1 MATSIKRPRYAFP
14 IITRVHLNAFSL
26 YSLEPNVILNFGKGV
41 TCLAGANGIG
51 KSTFLATVNFGLTG
65 AVPSPRRRLLSTGQ
79 YLKDA
84 QEYTSDYFE
93 GRIAE
98 EDRNVAAITIEFK
111 IGKIEYSIQRA
122 LFAPAE
128 LLSLSISDG
137 GKPRNL
143 GDVLTPTQRDTT
155 YRANL
160 CTDVGM
166 QSFEQFVFFQHF
178 LLTFDEARHLL
189 FWDEA
194 ASTQMLYLCF
204 GGDPSEA
211 AKADELNREM
221 ERAGSWGR
229 NLQFQ
234 ASNLGKR
241 ITILE
246 TSAGITQN
254 SDGIEQAA
262 ALYQERL
269 GSLEKASANVN
280 DAEQRLAEAD
290 LRTAQANA
298 SVSALRITYSDAF
311 NNLLQDTSNPANHP
325 LVQEALQG
333 SQCPIC
339 HAGGRAVA
347 ANISDRL
354 SHHICPLCESTFEES
369 QGISDAAKAALAQ
382 IDERLSHAREA
393 LTEASATRGRLAE
406 ELKFKQRLLLE
417 ARTQVSEFEQS
428 NDDLLEAIKIKVAA
442 SSGPLQQNL
451 SALQQARAQL
461 IIQRDE
467 AYAERDVFKE
477 QLRILQTALQGRY
490 AKAEREFVPS
500 FRKLAETFLGIDLD
514 VRLTSS
520 QGTAMKLQI
529 EMRGKSRQQQHQ
541 LSESQRFFVDI
552 ALRMAIA
559 EYTSA
564 AISKASLFIDTP
576 EGSLDIS
583 YEDRAGLMF
592 AEFAL
597 AGHSLLM
604 TANINTSKLLT
615 SMASICGEKMMRLV
629 PMTGWAEMSD
639 VQQKAT
645 NLFKTAYEEISKALA
660 TGGQVAES

>member
-1 MATSIKRPRYAFP
+1 MPTSTKRPRYAFP
-14 IITRVHLNAFSL
+14 NIARVQLNAFSL
-26 YSLEPNVILNFGKGV
+26 YSLEPNVSLILAKGV

-65 AVPSPRRRLLSTGQ
+65 AVPNPRRRLLSTGQ
-79 YLKDA
+79 YLREA
-84 QEYTSDYFE
+84 QDYTADFFE
-93 GRIAE
+93 GRISE
-98 EDRNVAAITIEFK
+98 EDRDVAAITLDFK
-111 IGKIEYSIQRA
+111 VGKVEYSIQRA
-122 LFAPAE
+122 LFAPIE
-128 LLSLSISDG
+128 LLSLSIKDN
-137 GKPRNL
+137 GKPRDL
-143 GDVLTPTQRDTT
+143 GASLTPVQRDAV
-155 YRANL
+155 YRTNL
-160 CTDVGM
+160 CGDIGM

-241 ITILE
+241 ISILE
-246 TSAGITQN
+246 ASTGGNESPEGV
-254 SDGIEQAA
+254 EQATTI
-262 ALYQERL
+262 YQERT
-269 GSLEKASANVN
+269 SALESASASVN
-280 DAEQRLAEAD
+280 EAEQRLAESD
-290 LRTAQANA
+290 LRVAQANA

-311 NNLLQDTSNPANHP
+311 NSLLHDASSPKNHP
-325 LVQEALQG
+325 IIKEALQG
-333 SQCPIC
+333 STCPIC
-339 HAGGRAVA
+339 HTANPQVA
-347 ANISDRL
+347 ARISEKLARHL
-354 SHHICPLCESTFEES
+354 CPLCESPIEDNR
-369 QGISDAAKAALAQ
+369 GISEAARSALAE
-382 IDERLSHAREA
+382 IDGRLSVARDS
-393 LTEASATRGRLAE
+393 LNDASAARNRYAE
-406 ELKFKQRLLLE
+406 ELKSKQQSLLD
-417 ARTQVSEFEQS
+417 ARTRINEFEQS
-428 NDDLLEAIKIKVAA
+428 NNDLLEAIKVRVAA
-442 SSGPLQQNL
+442 ASGPLQQNL
-451 SALQQARAQL
+451 SALQQAREQL

-467 AYAERDVFKE
+467 AYAERDDYKE
-477 QLRILQTALQGRY
+477 RLRVLQVALQGRY
-490 AKAEREFVPS
+490 AKAEKEFVPA
-500 FRKLAETFLGIDLD
+500 FRKLAEMFLGIDLD

-559 EYTSA
+559 EYASA
-564 AISKASLFIDTP
+564 SSSKAGIFIDTP

-592 AEFAL
+592 AEFAVG
-597 AGHSLLM
+597 GHSLLM

-629 PMTGWAEMSD
+629 PMTGWSELSD
-639 VQQKAT
+639 VQRKAT
-645 NLFKTAYEEISKALA
+645 HLFKGAYDEISKALA
-660 TGGQVAES
+660 AGGHVAES

>member
-1 MATSIKRPRYAFP
+1 MATPTKRPRYAFP
-14 IITRVHLNAFSL
+14 MITRVHLNAFSL
-26 YSLEPNVILNFGKGV
+26 YSLEPNVSLSFGKGV

-51 KSTFLATVNFGLTG
+51 KSTLLATINFGLTG
-65 AVPSPRRRLLSTGQ
+65 AVPSPKRRLLSTGQ

-93 GRIAE
+93 GRISE
-98 EDRNVAAITIEFK
+98 EDWDVAAITLEFK
-111 IGKIEYSIQRA
+111 IGKIEYSVQRA

-128 LLSLSISDG
+128 LLSLSITDG
-137 GKPRNL
+137 GKPRNI
-143 GDVLTPTQRDTT
+143 GAVLTPIQRDTA
-155 YRANL
+155 YRTNL
-160 CTDVGM
+160 CSDIGM

-234 ASNLGKR
+234 ASNLAKR
-241 ITILE
+241 IAMLE
-246 TSAGITQN
+246 SSAGLN
-254 SDGIEQAA
+254 ESSDGIEQATA
-262 ALYQERL
+262 IYQERI
-269 GSLEKASANVN
+269 GSLEKASASVN
-280 DAEQRLAEAD
+280 DAEQRLAEAE
-290 LRTAQANA
+290 LRVAQANA

-311 NNLLQDTSNPANHP
+311 NNLLQDTSSPGNHP

-333 SQCPIC
+333 MQCPIC
-339 HAGGRAVA
+339 HTEGATIA

-354 SHHICPLCESTFEES
+354 RHRICPLCESPFEES
-369 QGISDAAKAALAQ
+369 QGINDGAKAALAQ
-382 IDERLSHAREA
+382 IDERLSHARAA
-393 LTEASATRGRLAE
+393 LTDASASRARLAD
-406 ELKFKQRLLLE
+406 ELKSKQRSLLD
-417 ARTQVSEFEQS
+417 ARTQVSQFEQS
-428 NDDLLEAIKIKVAA
+428 NDDLLEAIKSKVAA
-442 SSGPLQQNL
+442 ASGPLQQNL
-451 SALQQARAQL
+451 AALQQARDQL
-461 IIQRDE
+461 LIQRDE

-490 AKAEREFVPS
+490 AKAEREFVPA

-559 EYTSA
+559 EYASA
-564 AISKASLFIDTP
+564 LASKASLFIDTP

-597 AGHSLLM
+597 AGHGLLM

-615 SMASICGEKMMRLV
+615 SMAAMCGEEMMRLV
-629 PMTGWAEMSD
+629 PMTGWAELSD
-639 VQQKAT
+639 VQQKAAT
-645 NLFKTAYEEISKALA
+645 LFKTAYEEISKALA
-660 TGGQVAES
+660 TGGRLAES

>member
-1 MATSIKRPRYAFP
+1 MATPTKRPRYAFP

-26 YSLEPNVILNFGKGV
+26 YSLEPNISLSFGKGV

-93 GRIAE
+93 GRISE
-98 EDRNVAAITIEFK
+98 EDRDVAAITIEFK
-111 IGKIEYSIQRA
+111 IGKVEYAIQRA

-128 LLSLSISDG
+128 LLSLSVSDD
-137 GKPRNL
+137 GKPRDL
-143 GDVLTPTQRDTT
+143 GEVLTPTQRDTT
-155 YRANL
+155 FRAHL
-160 CTDVGM
+160 CADVGM

-241 ITILE
+241 IAILE
-246 TSAGITQN
+246 TSAGVTHN
-254 SDGIEQAA
+254 SDGIEQATA
-262 ALYQERL
+262 IYQERL
-269 GSLEKASANVN
+269 GSLEAASASVN

-290 LRTAQANA
+290 LRLAQANA

-311 NNLLQDTSNPANHP
+311 NNLLQDTSSPSNHP
-325 LVQEALQG
+325 LVQEALHAA
-333 SQCPIC
+333 QCPIC
-339 HAGGRAVA
+339 HTAGPSVA
-347 ANISDRL
+347 ATISGRL
-354 SHHICPLCESTFEES
+354 THHICPLCESPFDEG
-369 QGISDAAKAALAQ
+369 QGISDSAKAALAQ

-393 LTEASATRGRLAE
+393 LSDASASRNRLAE
-406 ELKFKQRLLLE
+406 ELKSKQRLLLE
-417 ARTQVSEFEQS
+417 VRTQVSEFEQS
-428 NDDLLEAIKIKVAA
+428 NEDLLEVIKSKVAA

-451 SALQQARAQL
+451 SALQQAREQL

-477 QLRILQTALQGRY
+477 QLRILQAALQGRY
-490 AKAEREFVPS
+490 AKAEREFVPA

-559 EYTSA
+559 EYASA
-564 AISKASLFIDTP
+564 STSKASLFIDTP

-597 AGHSLLM
+597 GGHGLLM

-615 SMASICGEKMMRLV
+615 SMASMCGEKMMRLV
-629 PMTGWAEMSD
+629 PMTGWAELSD

-645 NLFKTAYEEISKALA
+645 NLFKAAYEEISKALA
-660 TGGQVAES
+660 TGGRIAES

>member
-1 MATSIKRPRYAFP
+1 
-14 IITRVHLNAFSL
+14 
-26 YSLEPNVILNFGKGV
+26 
-41 TCLAGANGIG
+41 
-51 KSTFLATVNFGLTG
+51 
-65 AVPSPRRRLLSTGQ
+65 
-79 YLKDA
+79 
-84 QEYTSDYFE
+84 
-93 GRIAE
+93 
-98 EDRNVAAITIEFK
+98 
-111 IGKIEYSIQRA
+111 
-122 LFAPAE
+122 
-128 LLSLSISDG
+128 
-137 GKPRNL
+137 
-143 GDVLTPTQRDTT
+143 
-155 YRANL
+155 
-160 CTDVGM
+160 M

-204 GGDPSEA
+204 GGDPGEA

-246 TSAGITQN
+246 TSVGATEGP
-254 SDGIEQAA
+254 DGIEQATTI
-262 ALYQERL
+262 YQERL
-269 GSLEKASANVN
+269 GTLEGSSAAVN
-280 DAEQRLAEAD
+280 EAEQRLAEAD
-290 LRTAQANA
+290 LRLAQANA

-311 NNLLQDTSNPANHP
+311 NSLLHDTSSPKNHP
-325 LVQEALQG
+325 LVQDALQAKA
-333 SQCPIC
+333 CPIC
-339 HAGGRAVA
+339 HTASRDVA
-347 ANISDRL
+347 ANISARL
-354 SHHICPLCESTFEES
+354 AQHICPLCESPFGDNP
-369 QGISDAAKAALAQ
+369 GISETARAALAQ
-382 IDERLSHAREA
+382 IDERLSHAREI
-393 LTEASATRGRLAE
+393 LNDASTSRSRLAE
-406 ELKFKQRLLLE
+406 ELKNKQQSLLD
-417 ARTQVSEFEQS
+417 ARTRVSEFEQS
-428 NDDLLEAIKIKVAA
+428 NDDLLEAIKVRVAA

-451 SALQQARAQL
+451 SALQQAREQL

-467 AYAERDVFKE
+467 AYAERDQFKE
-477 QLRILQTALQGRY
+477 QLRVLQLALQGRY

-520 QGTAMKLQI
+520 QGTAMKLQL

-559 EYTSA
+559 EYASA
-564 AISKASLFIDTP
+564 ATSKASIFIDTP

-592 AEFAL
+592 AEFAVS
-597 AGHSLLM
+597 GHGLLM

-615 SMASICGEKMMRLV
+615 SMASICGEKSMRLV
-629 PMTGWAEMSD
+629 PMTGWAELSD

-645 NLFKTAYEEISKALA
+645 NLFKAAYDEISKALA
-660 TGGQVAES
+660 TGGRIAES